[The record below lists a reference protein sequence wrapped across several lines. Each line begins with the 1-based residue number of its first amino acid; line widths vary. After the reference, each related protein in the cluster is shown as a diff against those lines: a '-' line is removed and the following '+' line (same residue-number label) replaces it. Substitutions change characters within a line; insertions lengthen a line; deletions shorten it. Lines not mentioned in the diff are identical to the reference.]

1 VVVGLGG
8 YVGSDRSE
16 RVFDSFPEHLF
27 VVKTFPE
34 HLFHEQM
41 FALSH
46 ERMYDSPYV

>member
-1 VVVGLGG
+1 MGLGG

-27 VVKTFPE
+27 VVKSFGE

-41 FALSH
+41 FAFSR
-46 ERMYDSPYV
+46 ERMYDLPHV